1 MAKMKLLGWTLHSLE
16 TGDLYCVQW
25 VKWYVQTYTYVM
37 NYEAR
42 KTSMALIF
50 ISPHTRN
57 LMWKSNQ
64 QMIIINMQN
73 NPANLTWTWR
83 NWVQSAKLIN
93 CYDYALLYNVWHSS
107 LGTQFIVEF
116 LNQATD
122 RKLKSWVPGL
132 STSERN
138 QCSTKSLF
146 SARPFLKSDFDS
158 YIEFLLTIY

>member
-1 MAKMKLLGWTLHSLE
+1 MS
-16 TGDLYCVQW
+16 
-25 VKWYVQTYTYVM
+25 
-37 NYEAR
+37 YEAR
-42 KTSMALIF
+42 KTSMALIYS
-50 ISPHTRN
+50 SPHTRN
-57 LMWKSNQ
+57 LIWKSNQ

-122 RKLKSWVPGL
+122 RKTEEL
-132 STSERN
+132 STRPFYLWEKPVLHEKLIFL
-138 QCSTKSLF
+138 Q
-146 SARPFLKSDFDS
+146 RPFLQVTSIAILSFCWQ
-158 YIEFLLTIY
+158 YINNEG